1 MQIWKVDKKILNF
14 KKNETSKGDQMCL
27 YGAFEVEKTRIM
39 QVQSPKT
46 AISAKLVRQNQ
57 KTTPPLES
65 SGNSTQFQKKLYLK
79 WSPDDQVMASQSRT
93 AKLKINLVRACTG
106 KTMC

>member
-1 MQIWKVDKKILNF
+1 MHIRKVDEKILSF
-14 KKNETSKGDQMCL
+14 KKNGTSKGDQMCL
-27 YGAFEVEKTRIM
+27 YGASEVAKTRIM

-46 AISAKLVRQNQ
+46 TISAKSVCQNQ

-65 SGNSTQFQKKLYLK
+65 LGNSTQFQKKLYLI

-93 AKLKINLVRACTG
+93 AKLKINLVRACSR